1 MSEVWAGDRAVRAE
15 VRARIMAE
23 AEYHLMMGA
32 SDSGCPR
39 CRRTAL
45 AAAPPNCRRS

>member
-23 AEYHLMMGA
+23 AEYQLMIGA
-32 SDSGCPR
+32 SESDCPR

-45 AAAPPNCRRS
+45 AAALPNYRRS